1 MTFFCPSVTNLIN
14 ILEFPEIAKPVKNGA
29 PVKRGRMLGKQEE
42 ERLGHEHNTSKVK
55 NSDQGSGRR
64 KKIGPYVVTFFIM
77 FGIWVVL
84 SGKFDPFHLSL
95 GVISC
100 AIVAC
105 LSADLLRPSARG
117 LLILLVRWVPYL
129 LWLIKEI
136 FKANLHV
143 TYLVFHPRMMDLIDP
158 RIIKFQSKLRGD
170 LALVT
175 FANSITLTPGTIT
188 VNVSL
193 DGNFKVH
200 AIDKASGE
208 PLPGEM
214 EARVARVFG
223 ED

>member
-1 MTFFCPSVTNLIN
+1 LD
-14 ILEFPEIAKPVKNGA
+14 
-29 PVKRGRMLGKQEE
+29 KQEE
-42 ERLGHEHNTSKVK
+42 EGLGHEHNTSKVE
-55 NSDQGSGRR
+55 NSDQGPGRR
-64 KKIGPYVVTFFIM
+64 KSFGLYVVTFFIM
-77 FGIWVVL
+77 FGVWVVL

-100 AIVAC
+100 AIVAY
-105 LSADLLRPSARG
+105 LSADLLRPTVRG

-129 LWLIKEI
+129 LWLMKEI

-158 RIIKFQSKLRGD
+158 KIVKFRSKLEGD

-175 FANSITLTPGTIT
+175 FADSITLTPGTIT
-188 VNVSL
+188 VNVSP
-193 DGNFKVH
+193 DGAFKVH

-214 EARVARVFG
+214 EARIAKAFG
-223 ED
+223 ESDG